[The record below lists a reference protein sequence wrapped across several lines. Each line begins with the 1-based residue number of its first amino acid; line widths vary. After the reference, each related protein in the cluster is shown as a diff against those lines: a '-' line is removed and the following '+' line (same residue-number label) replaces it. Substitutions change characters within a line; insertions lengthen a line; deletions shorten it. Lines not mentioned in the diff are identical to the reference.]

1 MAERAGFEP
10 AVHLL
15 SVRAFSKRLV
25 SATHPPL
32 RGRILRL
39 GIQSAIPATQNQ
51 DIAPVLFAILSRM
64 LDFLLGADYQYVS
77 FFSAL
82 VAQLDRVLD
91 YESSGQRFESSRVH
105 HFYP

>member
-1 MAERAGFEP
+1 
-10 AVHLL
+10 
-15 SVRAFSKRLV
+15 
-25 SATHPPL
+25 
-32 RGRILRL
+32 
-39 GIQSAIPATQNQ
+39 
-51 DIAPVLFAILSRM
+51 M

-105 HFYP
+105 HFFPLKIMSKTKLSRLIRTAFRHSFG